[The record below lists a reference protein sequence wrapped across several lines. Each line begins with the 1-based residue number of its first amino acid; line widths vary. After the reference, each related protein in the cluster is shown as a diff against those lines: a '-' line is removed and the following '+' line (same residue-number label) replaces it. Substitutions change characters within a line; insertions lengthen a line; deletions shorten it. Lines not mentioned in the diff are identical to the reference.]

1 MNEKSVRDGAI
12 LYCTLGTCKSSLI
25 IPSGKTALINGEGQA
40 VISDNVVGVNI
51 TNFCTCKRSFPP
63 PPCTPLIIL
72 KWQLANKKHIIGN
85 EIALLDNCILPC
97 LNGGIIKIEKSG
109 QIME

>member
-1 MNEKSVRDGAI
+1 MEKSIRNGAT
-12 LYCTLGTCKSSLI
+12 LYCTLGTCKSNLI
-25 IPSGKTALINGEGQA
+25 VPKTKNALINGEAQA

-51 TNFCTCKRSFPP
+51 TNFCNCTRSSPP
-63 PPCTPLIIL
+63 LPCTPAILL
-72 KWQLANKKHIIGN
+72 KWQLANKNHKIQG

-109 QIME
+109 QIKE

>member
-63 PPCTPLIIL
+63 PPCTPLIVL

-109 QIME
+109 QIRE